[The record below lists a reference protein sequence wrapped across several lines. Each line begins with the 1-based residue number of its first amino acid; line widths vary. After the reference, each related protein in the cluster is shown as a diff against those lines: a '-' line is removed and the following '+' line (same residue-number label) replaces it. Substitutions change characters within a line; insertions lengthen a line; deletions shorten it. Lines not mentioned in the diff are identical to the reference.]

1 MIQASRYWALLNIRW
16 VVSLLGDIF
25 LGCATQYSYAHQ
37 VLGGR
42 RLLSERRSDSKR
54 CHVGMQRA
62 GTSAND
68 HDYSLFSSNGHVCTE
83 SCRLHTGQVCVVCTW
98 ELPTA
103 HWSGVCSVYM
113 KAVNISD
120 GSIYRKYRYI
130 EHIDISF
137 LISICRIISY
147 QRTID
152 LSVCRHAHFKRQWAV
167 GRVHMTCRD
176 RRTLAGAATHKRS
189 DVNYFT

>member
-98 ELPTA
+98 RLLIL
-103 HWSGVCSVYM
+103 VMV
-113 KAVNISD
+113 
-120 GSIYRKYRYI
+120 RYI
-130 EHIDISF
+130 ENIDISNI
-137 LISICRIISY
+137 LIYHFWYRYVVSYRINE
-147 QRTID
+147 Q
-152 LSVCRHAHFKRQWAV
+152 
-167 GRVHMTCRD
+167 
-176 RRTLAGAATHKRS
+176 
-189 DVNYFT
+189 